1 MELLINEV
9 IIPVLAIVLTA
20 VATAVAAKIRQKY
33 GLDIEDK
40 VIEQAVHWA
49 EEQARKKAALYGD
62 KIPSN
67 EKLDLAVRY
76 VWDAIPATKKYS
88 YQERLRAKIEAAV
101 NRALHADG

>member
-49 EEQARKKAALYGD
+49 GSR
-62 KIPSN
+62 
-67 EKLDLAVRY
+67 LAKRRRCME
-76 VWDAIPATKKYS
+76 IRSPATKLDMAVQFVWRRS
-88 YQERLRAKIEAAV
+88 RRQRRAT
-101 NRALHADG
+101 RSGSGPRSRPR

>member
-9 IIPVLAIVLTA
+9 IIPVLAIVLMA

-67 EKLDLAVRY
+67 EKLDMAVQF
-76 VWDAIPATKKYS
+76 VWEAIPAAKKAS

-101 NRALHADG
+101 NRYLRNG